1 MIRVLL
7 KKLKSDEFQVKR
19 KMEIIVTSF
28 IFIEVTLV
36 ISQTISNIK
45 RFNFLKLFLFE
56 KGGGESG
63 GRGEVWSSEQAM
75 SHI

>member
-28 IFIEVTLV
+28 ILL
-36 ISQTISNIK
+36 
-45 RFNFLKLFLFE
+45 RLLL
-56 KGGGESG
+56 
-63 GRGEVWSSEQAM
+63 
-75 SHI
+75 